1 MYIGMDKIDI
11 YNDSAIILN
20 RKTPKCIISWITI
33 LILLFIICFILFS
46 IPFNIY
52 NSVIGQVTLVD
63 NDYYVLVDSSDFP
76 LNKKLYIKDKYYRYK
91 IIKKDSNI
99 LLKLD
104 LDDSLKLNN
113 NIILM
118 HTQSDRTTVFK
129 ILKEKI
135 KKGVKK

>member
-20 RKTPKCIISWITI
+20 RKTPKCIVSWITI

-52 NSVIGQVTLVD
+52 NSVIGQVILVD

-76 LNKKLYIKDKYYRYK
+76 LNKKLYIKDKCYSYK
-91 IIKKDSNI
+91 IIKKDNNI

-104 LDDSLKLNN
+104 LDDSLKSNN
-113 NIILM
+113 NIILI
-118 HTQSDRTTVFK
+118 HTQSNRTTVFK

>member
-52 NSVIGQVTLVD
+52 NSVIGQVILVD

>member
-20 RKTPKCIISWITI
+20 RRTPKCIISWITI

-76 LNKKLYIKDKYYRYK
+76 LNKKLYIKDKCYRYK